1 MTIQEMHVMFR
12 QYSQQ
17 MGMQNVRAILP
28 EQIDL
33 LINNS
38 INDTINQIVTQNIG
52 ITNDRVITDNSKLN
66 QVNALKS
73 LYRVWNGEIILPI
86 SKTSYIASYNIP
98 ISSFGEI
105 ANIQTATNEEYAK
118 EIDGNANTKCNWI
131 NVEEESLKDGNTIY
145 SKKDIVAYAT
155 KTFENHNKTGYI
167 RIIINPISYI
177 YIVDLSIDYID
188 TKNQFTTNIFPIR
201 IIDDMYL
208 ADVVND
214 FILHPTLRSPVA
226 TIHDNN
232 IELYIDK
239 ADVGGNESNYTFK
252 GLKPNKLR
260 LSYIAKPAV
269 VKFLDD
275 VGGTSVDCDLPEYL
289 HVDIVKHAIE
299 LYRTAVTGSIAVTQ
313 QAQEAQQRENL
324 RNNYRQGDNDNSN
337 R

>member
-1 MTIQEMHVMFR
+1 MDIQEMHVMFR
-12 QYSQQ
+12 QYTQQ

-38 INDTINQIVTQNIG
+38 ISDTINQIVTQNIG

-66 QVNALKS
+66 QVNALRS
-73 LYRVWNGEIILPI
+73 LYKVWKGAITLP
-86 SKTSYIASYNIP
+86 TPNTNYIASYNLP
-98 ISSFGEI
+98 LLGFLPGGTYNS
-105 ANIQTATNEEYAK
+105 
-118 EIDGNANTKCNWI
+118 
-131 NVEEESLKDGNTIY
+131 GNTT
-145 SKKDIVAYAT
+145 KDLAIQ
-155 KTFENHNKTGYI
+155 
-167 RIIINPISYI
+167 YI
-177 YIVDLSIDYID
+177 YIVDLSINYSKD
-188 TKNQFTTNIFPIR
+188 NFTSNIFPIR
-201 IIDDMYL
+201 IVDDMYL

-214 FILHPTLRSPVA
+214 FLLAPKLRSPVA
-226 TIHDNN
+226 SIHDDN

-239 ADVGGNESNYTFK
+239 PDKGRTPYTFDGMSVK
-252 GLKPNKLR
+252 ELR

-275 VGGTSVDCDLPEYL
+275 LGGTSVDCDLPEYL
-289 HVDIVKHAIE
+289 HVDIVKHAVE

>member
-1 MTIQEMHVMFR
+1 MDIQEMHVMFR
-12 QYSQQ
+12 QYAQQ

-66 QVNALKS
+66 QVNALRSIYK
-73 LYRVWNGEIILPI
+73 VWKGAITLP
-86 SKTSYIASYNIP
+86 TPNTNYIASYNIP
-98 ISSFGEI
+98 LLGFLPGGTYNS
-105 ANIQTATNEEYAK
+105 
-118 EIDGNANTKCNWI
+118 
-131 NVEEESLKDGNTIY
+131 GNT
-145 SKKDIVAYAT
+145 SKDLAIQ
-155 KTFENHNKTGYI
+155 
-167 RIIINPISYI
+167 YI
-177 YIVDLSIDYID
+177 YIVDLSLDYID
-188 TKNQFTTNIFPIR
+188 TRNQFTTNIFPIR

-239 ADVGGNESNYTFK
+239 ADVGGSKSNHTFK

-289 HVDIVKHAIE
+289 HVDIVKHAVE

-324 RNNYRQGDNDNSN
+324 RNNYRQSDNDNSN

>member
-1 MTIQEMHVMFR
+1 MDIQEMHVMFR
-12 QYSQQ
+12 QYTQQ

-73 LYRVWNGEIILPI
+73 LYKVWNGTVTFGD
-86 SKTSYIASYNIP
+86 SKTSYIISYELPLLGFKSAGTYVNDNVK
-98 ISSFGEI
+98 ET
-105 ANIQTATNEEYAK
+105 AIQ
-118 EIDGNANTKCNWI
+118 
-131 NVEEESLKDGNTIY
+131 
-145 SKKDIVAYAT
+145 
-155 KTFENHNKTGYI
+155 
-167 RIIINPISYI
+167 YI
-177 YIVDLSIDYID
+177 YIVDLSLDYID

-201 IIDDMYL
+201 IIDDIYL

-239 ADVGGNESNYTFK
+239 ADVGGSESNHTFK

-289 HVDIVKHAIE
+289 HVDIVKHAVE

-324 RNNYRQGDNDNSN
+324 RNNYRQSDNDNSN

>member
-1 MTIQEMHVMFR
+1 MDIQEMHVMFR
-12 QYSQQ
+12 QYAQQ

-73 LYRVWNGEIILPI
+73 LYKVWNGTVTFGD
-86 SKTSYIASYNIP
+86 SKTSYIISYELP
-98 ISSFGEI
+98 LLGFKSSGTYV
-105 ANIQTATNEEYAK
+105 N
-118 EIDGNANTKCNWI
+118 DNTKETAI
-131 NVEEESLKDGNTIY
+131 Q
-145 SKKDIVAYAT
+145 
-155 KTFENHNKTGYI
+155 
-167 RIIINPISYI
+167 YI

-239 ADVGGNESNYTFK
+239 ADAGGSKSNHTFK

-289 HVDIVKHAIE
+289 HVDIVKHAVE

-324 RNNYRQGDNDNSN
+324 RNNYRQSDNDNSN